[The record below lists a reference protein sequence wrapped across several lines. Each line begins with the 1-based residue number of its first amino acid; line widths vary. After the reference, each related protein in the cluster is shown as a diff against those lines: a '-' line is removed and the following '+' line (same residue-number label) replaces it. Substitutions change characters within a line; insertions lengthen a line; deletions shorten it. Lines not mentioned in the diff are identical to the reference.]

1 MSKDQ
6 TAVADGKKKPFL
18 HMLFGSTPGDGEM
31 QPKEGISYSLCGFG
45 QNLICTVIGSYLTVF
60 MTDAI
65 GFSALAV
72 ALLMLFA
79 RIFDALNDPIMGSIV
94 DRTRTKWGKCRPYMK
109 WMAFPI
115 AAMTVI
121 CFLPWYPNND
131 GGFAALSIM
140 YIVWGIIYTVADV
153 PYWGLSTA
161 MSNDTYRRGNLL
173 TIARLFCTAGA
184 GIVTVFV
191 PIITSNATAE
201 WQTTLSTA
209 QNLSTAIESTKTEEN
224 AAGIDLETVKQNL
237 SVMIEDVPNIDNVK
251 DFDLNAKIATAI
263 KYIDSDD
270 ESITAIRNYITAL
283 NVAENLDGDAYNFIV
298 EKDGKITLRSPGEA
312 LLNMLGM
319 DATLDKSSLDEIV
332 TANKAQIQH
341 KLKYIY
347 FIVAI
352 VCCVIALPLF
362 FLGFKQTKE
371 RNQSFEEPPSLKHN
385 LKLLFKNKPLMLI
398 VLSGIGGAAR
408 MLFTYT
414 GGLYFAK
421 YVLADVSILGGFLKG
436 EGLYTLFTL
445 AVVPG
450 GLIAS
455 LLVPYFTKKFG
466 KRNTYI
472 WSHIIGGVA
481 MLIAFIVG
489 MTTSRGDY
497 TGIACIVCLVIALV
511 IGGIPQG
518 FGNILTYAMIG
529 DTVEYLELKT
539 GERAEGICFAMQTL
553 INKIGMAVGA
563 FVGVLAYYLAGVE
576 ANNPD
581 TLSATNKDTMWIML
595 VLIAAISFFLTVIPL
610 FFYKFNEKQQQEA
623 VAEINRRKAAL
634 AGENAENGAV
644 ETDALGAAT
653 DGYAPMEIF
662 PNEDGVAVPLEETE
676 ISEEN
681 GEAVNDEAS
690 KEEIPSENET
700 PPEENQQES
709 EIPTVEDP
717 SDNSDPIA
725 EAADNET
732 PVAEVEAP
740 TEDEVSEDADSVTET
755 PADDNS
761 EDKE

>member
-1 MSKDQ
+1 MTIKYQGEIMSENHQ
-6 TAVADGKKKPFL
+6 EATMPKKNIL
-18 HMLFGSTPGDGEM
+18 HKLFGSTPGDGEM

-72 ALLMLFA
+72 AFLMLGA

-115 AAMTVI
+115 AAMTAI
-121 CFLPWYPNND
+121 CFLPWYPNSD

-191 PIITSNATAE
+191 PIITEAVTKDLSADAAAE
-201 WQTTLSTA
+201 
-209 QNLSTAIESTKTEEN
+209 K
-224 AAGIDLETVKQNL
+224 
-237 SVMIEDVPNIDNVK
+237 
-251 DFDLNAKIATAI
+251 
-263 KYIDSDD
+263 
-270 ESITAIRNYITAL
+270 
-283 NVAENLDGDAYNFIV
+283 
-298 EKDGKITLRSPGEA
+298 LRW
-312 LLNMLGM
+312 
-319 DATLDKSSLDEIV
+319 T
-332 TANKAQIQH
+332 
-341 KLKYIY
+341 Y
-347 FIVAI
+347 FIIAI
-352 VCCVIALPLF
+352 VCCVVAIPLF
-362 FLGFKQTKE
+362 FLGFKNTKE
-371 RNQSFEEPPSLKHN
+371 RNGIMDNPPSLGHN

-421 YVLADVSILGGFLKG
+421 YVMGKESM
-436 EGLYTLFTL
+436 YSLFTM
-445 AVVPG
+445 AIVPG

-455 LLVPYFTKKFG
+455 LLVPWFTKKFG

-481 MLIAFIVG
+481 MLLAYIV
-489 MTTSRGDY
+489 
-497 TGIACIVCLVIALV
+497 GIACDHGNYSSTVTTVVLIIALV
-511 IGGIPQG
+511 VAGIPSG

-563 FVGVLAYYLAGVE
+563 FVGVLAYFMAGITP
-576 ANNPD
+576 ND
-581 TLSATNKDTMWIML
+581 TASVTPAGKDTMWTML
-595 VLIAAISFFLTVIPL
+595 VLVAAISFFLTVIPL

-623 VAEINRRKAAL
+623 VAQIKARKQANGEQPEEIAP
-634 AGENAENGAV
+634 EQ
-644 ETDALGAAT
+644 GAA
-653 DGYAPMEIF
+653 EVVF
-662 PNEDGVAVPLEETE
+662 PNESNEAVPE
-676 ISEEN
+676 
-681 GEAVNDEAS
+681 
-690 KEEIPSENET
+690 
-700 PPEENQQES
+700 
-709 EIPTVEDP
+709 TVEGEKV
-717 SDNSDPIA
+717 DNDVVEI
-725 EAADNET
+725 ED
-732 PVAEVEAP
+732 VAETADIEEP
-740 TEDEVSEDADSVTET
+740 TDEE
-755 PADDNS
+755 
-761 EDKE
+761 

>member
-6 TAVADGKKKPFL
+6 TAVADGKKKSLRDTLKVLPYT
-18 HMLFGSTPGDGEM
+18 LFGSKRGDGEM
-31 QPKEGISYSLCGFG
+31 QPKEGFSYSLCGFG
-45 QNLICTVIGSYLTVF
+45 QNLVCTVIGSYLTVF

-65 GFSALAV
+65 GFPALIV
-72 ALLMLFA
+72 AFLMLGA
-79 RIFDALNDPIMGSIV
+79 RVFDALNDPIMGSIV
-94 DRTRTKWGKCRPYMK
+94 DKTRTKWGKCRPYMK

-121 CFLPWYPNND
+121 CFLPWYPNTD

-184 GIVTVFV
+184 GIITVFT
-191 PIITSNATAE
+191 PLITQAVTAGDSAVVDAIQLLMNAINNGEEVVASNTAFFNMFSEIENVSAYISNALSSGVLKTVTESFAE
-201 WQTTLSTA
+201 INVNLA
-209 QNLSTAIESTKTEEN
+209 QS
-224 AAGIDLETVKQNL
+224 GQ
-237 SVMIEDVPNIDNVK
+237 
-251 DFDLNAKIATAI
+251 
-263 KYIDSDD
+263 
-270 ESITAIRNYITAL
+270 
-283 NVAENLDGDAYNFIV
+283 
-298 EKDGKITLRSPGEA
+298 A
-312 LLNMLGM
+312 LLDL
-319 DATLDKSSLDEIV
+319 
-332 TANKAQIQH
+332 KAARSASMMSD
-341 KLKYIY
+341 LRWTY
-347 FIVAI
+347 FVIAI
-352 VCCVIALPLF
+352 VCCVIAIPLF
-362 FLGFKQTKE
+362 YLGFKNTKE
-371 RNQSFEEPPSLKHN
+371 RNQTEDNPPSLGHN

-421 YVLADVSILGGFLKG
+421 YIMHKEAMYS
-436 EGLYTLFTL
+436 LFTM

-489 MTTSRGDY
+489 
-497 TGIACIVCLVIALV
+497 IACDHGNYSGTATTVVLIIALV
-511 IGGIPQG
+511 VAGVPSG

-576 ANNPD
+576 AGNANAVTPQG
-581 TLSATNKDTMWIML
+581 KDTMWIML
-595 VLIAAISFFLTVIPL
+595 VLVAAISFFLTVIPL
-610 FFYKFNEKQQQEA
+610 FFYKFNEKEQQEA
-623 VAEINRRKAAL
+623 VVEIKKRKAAL

-644 ETDALGAAT
+644 ETDALEAAT

-676 ISEEN
+676 ISEE
-681 GEAVNDEAS
+681 NDEAS

-725 EAADNET
+725 EAADNEA